1 MIMPVAVPL
10 LPGDYIRKMTEAV
23 YSVSEINNF
32 IKHILEQEPELRNL
46 QVVGEISNFKRY
58 PSGHC
63 YFTLKDAGAVLKCV
77 MFRSKAVSLRFQ
89 PQNGDTVVA
98 VGRLA
103 VYERDGPRPTI
114 RTSASFL
121 RLKNSIAAAISA
133 AAPSPCT
140 LTG

>member
-1 MIMPVAVPL
+1 MPVAVPL

-77 MFRSKAVSLRFQ
+77 MFRSKAVYRF
-89 PQNGDTVVA
+89 T
-98 VGRLA
+98 
-103 VYERDGPRPTI
+103 
-114 RTSASFL
+114 
-121 RLKNSIAAAISA
+121 AAAGRGRFDA
-133 AAPSPCT
+133 GLRKAQAEAGACRPVCA
-140 LTG
+140 

>member
-1 MIMPVAVPL
+1 
-10 LPGDYIRKMTEAV
+10 MTEAV

-77 MFRSKAVSLRFQ
+77 MFRSKAVNLRFQ

-98 VGRLA
+98 VGRLFMNA
-103 VYERDGPRPTI
+103 TVFISCIPIYCCSRAR
-114 RTSASFL
+114 
-121 RLKNSIAAAISA
+121 AI
-133 AAPSPCT
+133 
-140 LTG
+140 